1 MKELDAIKNYLE
13 EKAEKEAYRLWR
25 IARRALK
32 HKCSQQLVNE
42 IREEANWLHTTAQ
55 AYPERLLEWN
65 FEYKFKYAF
74 R

>member
-32 HKCSQQLVNE
+32 HKCSQRLVNE

>member
-1 MKELDAIKNYLE
+1 MKELEAIRNQLE
-13 EKAEKEAYRLWR
+13 EKAEKEAHRLWR

-32 HKCSQQLVNE
+32 RGCSQQLINA
-42 IREEANWLHTTAQ
+42 IREEANWLHTTAK